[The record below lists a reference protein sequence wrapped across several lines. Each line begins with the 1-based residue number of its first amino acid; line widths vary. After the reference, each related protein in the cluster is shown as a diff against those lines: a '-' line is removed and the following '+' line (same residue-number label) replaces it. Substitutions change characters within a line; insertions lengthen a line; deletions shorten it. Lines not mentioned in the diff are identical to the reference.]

1 MLAERA
7 HMNTFRL
14 MQKRDRLVEQV
25 KDHLDFLAGSIS
37 SKGLKWEA
45 YNLTTKVDGITKTRH
60 IPKDLLPVVK
70 RMTLRHKKLKELLKE
85 LEQTNWLLI
94 REGEELRSYGTV

>member
-1 MLAERA
+1 MP
-7 HMNTFRL
+7 MNTLRL

-45 YNLTTKVDGITKTRH
+45 FNLTTKVDGVTKTRH
-60 IPKDLLPVVK
+60 IPKDLLPVVN
-70 RMTLRHKKLKELLKE
+70 RMILRHKKLKELLKD
-85 LEQTNWLLI
+85 LERTNWLLI
-94 REGEELRSYGTV
+94 REGEQLRYYGTK

>member
-1 MLAERA
+1 MD
-7 HMNTFRL
+7 TFRL

-45 YNLTTKVDGITKTRH
+45 YNLTTKVDGITRTRH

-70 RMTLRHKKLKELLKE
+70 RMTSRHKKLKELLKE
-85 LEQTNWLLI
+85 LGHTNWLLI
-94 REGEELRSYGTV
+94 REGEELRDYGTV

>member
-1 MLAERA
+1 MD
-7 HMNTFRL
+7 TFRL
-14 MQKRDRLVEQV
+14 KQKRDRLVEQV
-25 KDHLDFLAGSIS
+25 RDHLDFLGGSIS

-45 YNLTTKVDGITKTRH
+45 YNLTTKVDGITKSRH

-70 RMTLRHKKLKELLKE
+70 RMTRRHKKLKELLKE

-94 REGEELRSYGTV
+94 RKGEELRYYGTV

>member
-1 MLAERA
+1 ME
-7 HMNTFRL
+7 TYRL

-45 YNLTTKVDGITKTRH
+45 YNLTTKVDGITKSRH

-70 RMTLRHKKLKELLKE
+70 RMTRRHKKLKELLKD

-94 REGEELRSYGTV
+94 REGEELHDYGTA

>member
-1 MLAERA
+1 
-7 HMNTFRL
+7 MNAFRL
-14 MQKRDRLVEQV
+14 MQKRDRLIEQV

-45 YNLTTKVDGITKTRH
+45 YNLTTKVAGITKTRH

-70 RMTLRHKKLKELLKE
+70 RMTLRHKKLKELLKQ

-94 REGEELRSYGTV
+94 REGEELRDYGTV

>member
-1 MLAERA
+1 
-7 HMNTFRL
+7 MNTLRL

-37 SKGLKWEA
+37 SKGLQWEA
-45 YNLTTKVDGITKTRH
+45 YNLTTKINGITRTRH

-70 RMTLRHKKLKELLKE
+70 RMTLRHKKLKQVLKD
-85 LEQTNWLLI
+85 LEQTNWQLI
-94 REGEELRSYGTV
+94 REGEPLRDYGTV

>member
-1 MLAERA
+1 MQ
-7 HMNTFRL
+7 TYRL

-45 YNLTTKVDGITKTRH
+45 YNLTTKVDGVTKTRH

-70 RMTLRHKKLKELLKE
+70 RMTGRHKKLKELLKE

-94 REGEELRSYGTV
+94 RAGEELRDYGTA

>member
-1 MLAERA
+1 ME
-7 HMNTFRL
+7 TYRL

-45 YNLTTKVDGITKTRH
+45 YNLTTKVDGITKSRH

-70 RMTLRHKKLKELLKE
+70 RMTRRHKKLKELLKD

-94 REGEELRSYGTV
+94 REGEKLRYYGTV